1 MPVGVVGMASNSLY
15 GIAFVKLFRNIS
27 CTSFYNKVFLLENI
41 NPLKGDE
48 YIIQESEANYCKEFL
63 YCFFFFWQENLV
75 KD

>member
-63 YCFFFFWQENLV
+63 YCFFFFGKKIW
-75 KD
+75 